1 MSPSEGQRL
10 NTKLRTSNGV
20 EAVFLFCGVCSFL
33 LPWVVQFLVSPKA
46 VDVRS
51 AYEIFVTW
59 KKRGGETGERG
70 KRGEVGTC
78 QTKEPPEDIQ
88 EPVSCWFISF
98 SKIFVSFVF
107 FYTPLS
113 PASHMGFIVKHRHQ
127 KAVYFLPLPNH
138 EIYYFDWEQKLCNTG
153 YQKILKEV
161 YSDSLSMRWR
171 NRIHCAL

>member
-1 MSPSEGQRL
+1 MEWKLCFVLWCVFFSVAVSCTIPCFPKGCERKKCLRNICNLEEEGRRDRRERKERRGRYLPDQG
-10 NTKLRTSNGV
+10 TS
-20 EAVFLFCGVCSFL
+20 
-33 LPWVVQFLVSPKA
+33 W
-46 VDVRS
+46 R
-51 AYEIFVTW
+51 YT
-59 KKRGGETGERG
+59 
-70 KRGEVGTC
+70 GTC
-78 QTKEPPEDIQ
+78 LLLIHKFLQNLCI
-88 EPVSCWFISF
+88 VC
-98 SKIFVSFVF
+98 V